1 MATIYGDITNHWH
14 CYINTWSSEDGY
26 SLSAGLTVGIQDCGW
41 GFQIWTGIVGTAN
54 ANGASNTVNTSFNTP
69 TGSWHTKDITSASKR
84 FVKGHSA
91 YNVTLSG
98 SVKNQSGYMNGT
110 SSASQTI
117 TVPAL
122 AHHYVSFN
130 ANGGTG
136 APGRADKWYGEQVT
150 IPTTKPTRA
159 NYEFLGWSN
168 TKDGQVAYKPG
179 EKYWIDDA
187 NVTYYA
193 VWKLLYVPPKFT
205 NGLAIRTSSMTS
217 TTPDYSGGYCY
228 ASFSYKVDTTVY
240 SDNVAK
246 SIVCRYYQNGST
258 TGVVVTPT
266 GDLNKASGTINVHF
280 EASINSVYYIE
291 CILTDTKDG
300 TANIARS
307 ITTGVLPME
316 VANQGKSVGILS
328 AAPSSA
334 GLNMGGSGN
343 PEFLVAADT
352 TNNRLQSMAQIH
364 GSTSSNSQG
373 ELTLST
379 QGLDSSGNVARG
391 TINFIADNMKFNG
404 HDLAIK
410 SWLFYEHPTGE
421 EKTYLGGVNSWYR
434 DKGLYKHIDGPNY
447 SKYFSLDKNTGL
459 FSFLVPGVWVI
470 IVATTAKSSGT
481 GRVFAG
487 LLDSNNKL
495 ISSSAAITN
504 NDLYVTATNICVL
517 NVSQTDVSNKRSYAF
532 GAVNPGTMLLNRN
545 YAYATMI
552 YLGNY

>member
-1 MATIYGDITNHWH
+1 MATIYGNTTNHWR
-14 CYINTWSSEDGY
+14 CYINTWSSEDGS

-41 GFQIWTGIVGTAN
+41 GFQIWTGIVGHAS
-54 ANGASNTVNTSFNTP
+54 ANGSDSEVNTSFNTS
-69 TGSWHTKDITSASKR
+69 TGSWSTKDITSASQR
-84 FVKGHSA
+84 FVKKHNA
-91 YNVTLSG
+91 YNITLSG
-98 SVKNQSGYMNGT
+98 WVRNQSGYMNGT

-122 AHHYVSFN
+122 AHHYVTFN

-150 IPTTKPTRA
+150 IPTTKPTRT
-159 NYEFLGWSN
+159 NYEFLGWSS
-168 TKDGQVAYKPG
+168 TKSGSVEYQPG
-179 EKYWIDDA
+179 KKYWIADED
-187 NVTYYA
+187 VTYYA
-193 VWKLLYVPPKFT
+193 IWKLLYVQPKFT
-205 NGLAIRTSSMTS
+205 GGLAIRTSSMAS

-228 ASFSYKVDTTVY
+228 ASFTYKVDTTVY
-240 SDNVAK
+240 SDNIAK

-280 EASINSVYYIE
+280 AASINSVYYIK
-291 CILTDTKDG
+291 CALTDTKDG
-300 TANIARS
+300 TATIARS

-343 PEFLVAADT
+343 PEFLIAADRA
-352 TNNRLQSMAQIH
+352 NNRLQSMTQIH
-364 GSTSSNSQG
+364 GSTSATGQG

-391 TINFIADNMKFNG
+391 TINFIANNMKFNG

-410 SWLFYEHPTGE
+410 SWLFYERPTGTE
-421 EKTYLGGVNSWYR
+421 ATYTGNVNVWYR
-434 DKGLYKHIDGPNY
+434 SRGLYDHIDGPDY
-447 SKYFSLDKNTGL
+447 SNYFSINKDAGL
-459 FSFLVPGVWVI
+459 FSLLAPGVWVI

-495 ISSSAAITN
+495 ISSSTAITN
-504 NDLYVTATNICVL
+504 SNLYVTATNICVL
-517 NVSQTDVSNKRSYAF
+517 NVSQTDVDNKMSYGF
-532 GAVNPGTMLLNRN
+532 GAAHPGTIMLNRN
-545 YAYATMI
+545 YTYATML

>member
-1 MATIYGDITNHWH
+1 MATIYGNTTNHWR

-69 TGSWHTKDITSASKR
+69 TGSWNKKDITSASKR
-84 FVKGHSA
+84 FVKGHNA
-91 YNVTLSG
+91 YNITLSG

-122 AHHYVSFN
+122 AHHYVTFD

-136 APGRADKWYGEQVT
+136 APDRADKWYGEQVT
-150 IPTTKPTRA
+150 IPTAKPTRT
-159 NYEFLGWSN
+159 NYEFLGWSS
-168 TKDGQVAYKPG
+168 TKDGSAEYQPG
-179 EKYWIDDA
+179 QKYWIDDRDM
-187 NVTYYA
+187 TYYA

-205 NGLAIRTSSMTS
+205 NGLAIRTNSMTS

-228 ASFSYKVDTTVY
+228 ASFTYKVDTTIY
-240 SDNVAK
+240 TSNVAK
-246 SIVCRYYQNGST
+246 SIVCRCYQDGST
-258 TGVVVTPT
+258 TGVTVTPT

-280 EASINSVYYIE
+280 AASINSVYYVE
-291 CILTDTKDG
+291 CTLTDTKDG
-300 TANIARS
+300 TATIARS

-316 VANQGKSVGILS
+316 VANQGKSIGILS

-364 GSTSSNSQG
+364 GSTSSNGQG
-373 ELTLST
+373 ELTIST

-391 TINFIADNMKFNG
+391 TINLAASSVNLNAQPLTPRAWMLYERNHTELPTNSSSPNTWYTNMG
-404 HDLAIK
+404 
-410 SWLFYEHPTGE
+410 LFKNIEGPDRTG
-421 EKTYLGGVNSWYR
+421 YWDYDAS
-434 DKGLYKHIDGPNY
+434 
-447 SKYFSLDKNTGL
+447 TGL
-459 FSFLVPGVWVI
+459 ITPLVHGYWYIENVMMGYGSGRNSAAI
-470 IVATTAKSSGT
+470 FAKDGT
-481 GRVFAG
+481 EVCEG
-487 LLDSNNKL
+487 
-495 ISSSAAITN
+495 SSAALTN
-504 NDLYVTATNICVL
+504 HGTSASAHFVYCLTDSKNIGDVGWYLKVSHPGHIYLSRRVTYANI
-517 NVSQTDVSNKRSYAF
+517 
-532 GAVNPGTMLLNRN
+532 
-545 YAYATMI
+545 I
-552 YLGNY
+552 YLGPFLS